1 MRRKVAVVT
10 GTRAEYG
17 LLYWIIKGIHE
28 DSSLEL
34 SLIATGMHL
43 SPEFGLTVKEIE
55 MDRFPIAE
63 KVEMLLSSDTEHSI
77 AASMG
82 IGVMGFA
89 KAYERLRPDMVVLL
103 GDRFEVLSA
112 AAAAVPFRI
121 PIAHIHGGES
131 TESLIDEQIRHA
143 VTKLSHLHFTSTEA
157 YRKRVVQMGEDPER
171 VVCSGAPGLD
181 SIRRIKLSGRDEVDR
196 TLGIPKGRGIGVLTY
211 HPVTLDEDPSG
222 GLREVLKAVS
232 DFKGGLFWVITLPN
246 ADTGGRTISGELER
260 FAERNPETARCF
272 HSLGRVAYLSLL
284 KSASVMLGNSSSG
297 IIEAPS
303 FGLPVVNVGGR
314 QGGRIRA
321 ANVIDA
327 APESTEILK
336 ALKEAFSPDFRET
349 LAGLENPYGN
359 GDASGKII
367 EAIKEARIEKIL
379 KKRFRELT
387 A

>member
-1 MRRKVAVVT
+1 MRNIAVVT

-17 LLYWIIKGIHE
+17 LLYWMIKGIHE

-34 SLIATGMHL
+34 GLIATGMHL
-43 SPEFGLTVKEIE
+43 SPEFGLTVTEIE
-55 MDRFPIAE
+55 TDGFPIAE

-157 YRKRVVQMGEDPER
+157 YRNRVVQMGEDPEN
-171 VVCSGAPGLD
+171 VICSGAPGLEN
-181 SIRRIKLSGRDEVDR
+181 IRRLRLMGRDGIER
-196 TLGIPKGRGIGVLTY
+196 ALGLPKGRAIGVLTY

-222 GLREVLKAVS
+222 GLGEVLKAVS
-232 DFKGGLFWVITLPN
+232 VLNGGLFWVITLPN
-246 ADTGGRTISGELER
+246 ADTGGRAISKELER
-260 FAERNPETARCF
+260 FAERNPDKAVCF

-284 KSASVMLGNSSSG
+284 KAASVMLGNSSSG

-303 FGLPVVNVGGR
+303 FGLPVVNIGGR

-327 APESTEILK
+327 APEAAGILK
-336 ALKEAFSPDFRET
+336 ALKKALSPGFRGA
-349 LAGLENPYGN
+349 LAGLQNPYGN
-359 GDASGKII
+359 GDASGRII
-367 EAIKEARIEKIL
+367 EAIKGARIEWLL
-379 KKRFRELT
+379 KKRFRDLS

>member
-1 MRRKVAVVT
+1 MRKIAVVT

-17 LLYWIIKGIHE
+17 LLYWIIKGIRE

-34 SLIATGMHL
+34 GLIATGMHL

-55 MDRFPIAE
+55 MDGFPIAE
-63 KVEMLLSSDTEHSI
+63 RVEMLLSSDTEHSL

-89 KAYERLRPDMVVLL
+89 KTYERLRPDMVVLL

-112 AAAAVPFRI
+112 ASAAVPFRI

-157 YRKRVVQMGEDPER
+157 YRKRVVQMGEDPEN
-171 VVCSGAPGLD
+171 VICSGAPGLE
-181 SIRRIKLSGRDEVDR
+181 SIRRHRLMERDELER
-196 TLGIPKGRGIGVLTY
+196 ALGLPKGRAIGVLTY
-211 HPVTLDEDPSG
+211 HPVTLDHDPSG
-222 GLREVLKAVS
+222 GLGEVLKAVS
-232 DFKGGLFWVITLPN
+232 GFSSGLFWVITLSN
-246 ADTGGRTISGELER
+246 ADTGGRKISGELER

-284 KSASVMLGNSSSG
+284 KAASVMLGNSSSG

-303 FGLPVVNVGGR
+303 FGLPVVNVGNR

-336 ALKEAFSPDFRET
+336 ALKKALSPDFRKS
-349 LAGLENPYGN
+349 LAGLQNPYGN

-367 EAIKEARIEKIL
+367 RAIKVARTEGL
-379 KKRFRELT
+379 LRKRFRELS